1 MNDAQKTEFGIR
13 FRKESRRELHQGFN
27 APEELKSKIEG
38 IERKLT
44 PKALKSF
51 PIDAP
56 LLKKD
61 VKKVIRF
68 LSKVSEDMRGISYQ
82 ILTFDT
88 F

>member
-1 MNDAQKTEFGIR
+1 MNDAQKIEFGRR
-13 FRKESRRELHQGFN
+13 FRKESHRELHQGFN
-27 APEELKSKIEG
+27 ALKELKSKIEG
-38 IERKLT
+38 IEIKLT

>member
-1 MNDAQKTEFGIR
+1 MNDAQKIEFGRR
-13 FRKESRRELHQGFN
+13 FRKESHRELHQGFN
-27 APEELKSKIEG
+27 ALKELKSKIEG